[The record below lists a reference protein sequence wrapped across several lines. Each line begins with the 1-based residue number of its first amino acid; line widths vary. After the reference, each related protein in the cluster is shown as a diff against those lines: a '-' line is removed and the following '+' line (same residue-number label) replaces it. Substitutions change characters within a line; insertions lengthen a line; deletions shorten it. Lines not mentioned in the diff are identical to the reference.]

1 MTALNIHP
9 GNGGAWKFPRASFD
23 LSEPVKTFIARG
35 GPSKAPS
42 LSPPTRKTTG
52 AEPTTPEPPES
63 ESPAAELLVVVVG
76 GERLHKKYYAH
87 KNSNIVPLLSDLSLS
102 KEFG

>member
-63 ESPAAELLVVVVG
+63 KSPAASAVA
-76 GERLHKKYYAH
+76 RDYTR
-87 KNSNIVPLLSDLSLS
+87 NITHIKIQILSLFS
-102 KEFG
+102 PTSLEGVWFGVPQI